1 MAATKNS
8 VSPTASEK
16 PAIEPVT
23 VSETMPVAT
32 TPAPSAS
39 SERRS
44 DHSASPEGAASRSEP
59 RTTSKAPS
67 AIAKNA
73 ISSSVAFPNVALR
86 SAPMA
91 GLVCFYASSVAF
103 EITHASGTS
112 ATAATVKRA
121 TEPTGRRRS
130 ATASGTTPN
139 AAHISFRAMSA
150 GVYPA
155 CNA

>member
-59 RTTSKAPS
+59 RTTSKA
-67 AIAKNA
+67 
-73 ISSSVAFPNVALR
+73 
-86 SAPMA
+86 
-91 GLVCFYASSVAF
+91 
-103 EITHASGTS
+103 
-112 ATAATVKRA
+112 